1 MSQEGVFFLK
11 KNNHSYTIKQNMS
24 ASGHFLFVL
33 EQKNPINGELFVFK
47 LKLILKQE
55 LKFKLM
61 KKKFKNENFTQ
72 WVKVLLLSL
81 VLFASCEKKKEPEP
95 EVKRFSI
102 APSTFM
108 GRTND
113 YLGCISLQNRKVR
126 ISVWDNGQI
135 DGDIVSV
142 YVNGKQVIR
151 QITLDGP
158 SNKYSIDVT
167 LDYEGYNYILLY
179 AHNEGSIP
187 PNTASISV
195 DDGAPRVFQLSS
207 NLSTNG
213 YVDLIVG
220 GSKYNLS
227 CNNSG
232 SGNNPPPTSGNNP
245 PASGG
250 GNNNTGTATFWVN
263 SDLGCGSI
271 TVNCNNQ
278 SGTITSYYS
287 SAPNCGASGCANFTL
302 PPGTYNFTASCTNKT
317 WNGSITVTSG
327 GCSRMRLY

>member
-1 MSQEGVFFLK
+1 M
-11 KNNHSYTIKQNMS
+11 KNSKTTMDKVQW
-24 ASGHFLFVL
+24 A
-33 EQKNPINGELFVFK
+33 
-47 LKLILKQE
+47 IL
-55 LKFKLM
+55 L
-61 KKKFKNENFTQ
+61 
-72 WVKVLLLSL
+72 LLLSG
-81 VLFASCEKKKEPEP
+81 LFFSCEKKEEPQP
-95 EVKRFSI
+95 DVKRFSI
-102 APSTFM
+102 APNSFM
-108 GRTND
+108 ERNND
-113 YLGCISLQNRKVR
+113 YLGCISLQNRRVR

-142 YVNGKQVIR
+142 YVNGNQIIR
-151 QITLDGP
+151 QLTLDGP

-220 GSKYNLS
+220 GSKHNLS

-232 SGNNPPPTSGNNP
+232 GNNPPPSGNNPPSGGNNP
-245 PASGG
+245 PQ
-250 GNNNTGTATFWVN
+250 NNTGRATFWTN

-271 TVNCNNQ
+271 SVTCSSQ

-287 SAPNCGASGCANFTL
+287 SGTPSCGASGCANFTL
-302 PPGTYNFTASCTNKT
+302 PPGTYSFSASCTNKT
-317 WNGSITVTSG
+317 WNGTITVTQG
-327 GCSRMRLY
+327 GCSTMRLY